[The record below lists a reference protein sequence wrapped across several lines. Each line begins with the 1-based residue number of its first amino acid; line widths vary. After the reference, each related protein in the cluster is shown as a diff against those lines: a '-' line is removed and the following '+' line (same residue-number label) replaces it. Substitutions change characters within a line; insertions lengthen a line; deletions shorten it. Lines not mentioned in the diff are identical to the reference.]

1 MKVFRCGLGFV
12 FMVMALLLTACGGT
26 SSSTAEPAHGVE
38 DLPKLEA
45 VTLADGERL
54 RVVATT
60 SIVGDVVAQVGGEAV
75 ELTVLLKPGQDPHTY
90 QPGAQELGNASSAHI
105 ILVNGFDLEE
115 SLLEDLASAAEG
127 VPIVAVSAGIEPV
140 EEETDDEDEGHNHNH
155 AQNPHVWF
163 NVSHVE
169 MWTDNI
175 EQVLSDLQPANA
187 ETYTSNAETYR
198 AELATLDEFVR
209 ETVNAIPEENRK
221 LVTNHDAFIYLADA
235 YGLEIIGTVIPAF
248 STNAEPSASNLSE
261 LIETIKQEQAPA
273 IFIDSS
279 ASQKFAQ
286 VVADET
292 GAAVFEL
299 YTEALGEEGSG
310 ADSYI
315 GMMRANI
322 ETIRDALS
330 E

>member
-1 MKVFRCGLGFV
+1 
-12 FMVMALLLTACGGT
+12 MVLWLTACGST
-26 SSSTAEPAHGVE
+26 STSTANLAHEVE
-38 DLPKLEA
+38 RLPKLEA
-45 VTLADGERL
+45 VTFAEADNKRL

-60 SIVGDVVAQVGGEAV
+60 SIVGDVVAQVGGDAI
-75 ELTVLLKPGQDPHTY
+75 ELTVLLKPGQDPHAY
-90 QPGAQELGNASSAHI
+90 QPNAQDLGIASNAHVI
-105 ILVNGFDLEE
+105 FVNGFDLEE

-127 VPIVAVSAGIEPV
+127 VAMVAVSAGIEPV
-140 EEETDDEDEGHNHNH
+140 EGDAHDEEEHHH

-169 MWTDNI
+169 RWTDNI
-175 EQVLSDLQPANA
+175 EQVLSDLDPANA
-187 ETYTSNAETYR
+187 ESYHSHAQTYQ
-198 AELATLDEFVR
+198 AELATLDGLVR
-209 ETVNAIPEENRK
+209 ETVDAIPEENRK
-221 LVTNHDAFIYLADA
+221 LVTNHDAFAYLADA
-235 YGLEIIGTVIPAF
+235 YGLEIIGTVIPTF

-261 LIETIKQEQAPA
+261 LIETIKKEQAPA

-279 ASQKFAQ
+279 ASEELAQ

-299 YTEALGEEGSG
+299 YTEALGEAGSG

-322 ETIRDALS
+322 ERIRDALS
-330 E
+330 Q